1 MKCVTQNTSYIIGQC
16 SELTVSRHLLRH
28 CFWPIVEHGN
38 SVSCSCNSAGFPVGG
53 SGEPFLNWPLK
64 KTAHV
69 HAACS
74 TFANFNPS
82 AMVAFSLISS
92 LSSAVFTC
100 EAVDNLILIS
110 ASAISNNWDDTCIL
124 GWGIRHFFFSCS
136 ALDFGTRQMNSNVI
150 GLRPVLYTFAD
161 GRQIL
166 IWCIRWWWQL
176 LKFRFFFAERCIS
189 VWMKFILF

>member
-1 MKCVTQNTSYIIGQC
+1 MLAHRMFGELGNCLANWKIYIYSMKCVTQNTSYIIGQC

-124 GWGIRHFFFSCS
+124 GWGIRHFFFL
-136 ALDFGTRQMNSNVI
+136 AQRLTLAHGKWIRMWLDCGRFYI
-150 GLRPVLYTFAD
+150 PLRMD
-161 GRQIL
+161 G
-166 IWCIRWWWQL
+166 
-176 LKFRFFFAERCIS
+176 KF
-189 VWMKFILF
+189 